1 MTGKKKSIYE
11 YGIFIFR
18 KDLRIIDNRGLIEL
32 SQVCKKIIPVFIF
45 DPYQVDL
52 TSRTKNYLSFPAL
65 RFICESVKDLD
76 TTIKVQTKSKS
87 KLNIFY
93 GNPVKVLSHIFDE
106 LKLNSTNS
114 CLAFNADFTSYS
126 IARDDE
132 IKNFCKSNSV
142 QTIICEDDNTLCE
155 MSLLLKDA
163 NKLEPYK
170 QYGAFKKKLLDNK
183 NKFNKVDTKKI
194 QFAEFKKSI
203 SKTLTYDEIDEF
215 YFSHM
220 TDKKYSPLEV
230 GSRKLALSI
239 LSNLKNFI
247 SYNTK
252 RDILSYSTTHLSAY
266 LNFGLVSEREFYWA
280 LVAKLGSS
288 TQLINQVI
296 WREYYLCLL
305 RYLDKANSYSS
316 HIDPRYEKIKWVK
329 EIPNKTSKAWK
340 EWELMMDSK
349 TGFLLVDAAIQ
360 ELIHTGFMHNRCRMI
375 VGVFSVKY
383 LGINPLC
390 RYIGLNDWFSRHLVD
405 CSTSQNKLNTQWVT
419 ELDFPGKK
427 FAPSSAPIAGRPMN
441 ISNSVIKKWDPD
453 CIYIKKWLPHLASID
468 NKILYGWDTKYN
480 ISVHPK
486 PIFDPKIRYA
496 EWIKSC
502 EI

>member
-1 MTGKKKSIYE
+1 MNKIEKVIYE
-11 YGIFIFR
+11 YGIYIFR
-18 KDLRIIDNRGLIEL
+18 KDLRIEDNRGLIKL
-32 SQVCKKIIPVFIF
+32 SESCKKIIPVFIF

-52 TSRTKNYLSFPAL
+52 NSITKNYLSFPAL
-65 RFICESVKDLD
+65 RFLCESVKDLD
-76 TTIKVQTKSKS
+76 DIIHKSKS
-87 KLNIFY
+87 KSNLNIFY
-93 GNPVKVLSHIFDE
+93 GNPVKVLSHIINE
-106 LKLNSTNS
+106 LKLNSKNII
-114 CLAFNADFTSYS
+114 LGFNADFTLYS
-126 IARDDE
+126 IKRDNE
-132 IKNFCKSNSV
+132 IKDFCEKKSIKM
-142 QTIICEDDNTLCE
+142 IINEDDNTLCD
-155 MSLLLKDA
+155 MNLLLKDT

-170 QYGAFKKKLLDNK
+170 QYGAFKKNMFESK
-183 NKFNKVDTKKI
+183 NKFNKVDLKQI
-194 QFAEFKKSI
+194 QFANFKKSI
-203 SKTLTYDEIDEF
+203 SKILTWDEIDEF
-215 YFSHM
+215 FIDHM
-220 TDKKYSPLEV
+220 NANYKPLEV

-239 LSNLKNFI
+239 LSNLKNFKE
-247 SYNTK
+247 YNTK

-266 LNFGLVSEREFYWA
+266 LNFGLISEREFYWA
-280 LVAKLGSS
+280 LVEKLGHS
-288 TQLINQVI
+288 TQLISQII
-296 WREYYLCLL
+296 WREYYICIL
-305 RYLDKANSYSS
+305 RYLNKANSYSL

-329 EIPNKTSKAWK
+329 EIPSKNSRAWK
-340 EWELMMDSK
+340 EWELMIDSK

-405 CSTSQNKLNTQWVT
+405 CSTSQNKLNTQWVS

-441 ISNSVIKKWDPD
+441 ISNEMIKKWDPD
-453 CIYIKKWLPHLASID
+453 CIYIKKWLPHIANID
-468 NKILYGWDTKYN
+468 NKILYKWDTKY
-480 ISVHPK
+480 IVSVHPK